1 MVFLTLILLVMALGS
16 SLVDLFQ
23 DPIFSLIAVLGAF
36 AIGLLQGIIL
46 GRAILV
52 RFPRLQNNVKKVSIS
67 LFILFLA
74 NALLSVPR
82 FASPEKI
89 DFSSLSQA
97 TSTGEAASIIFLIFG
112 INTGFLAV
120 LAISVTI
127 MTLVL
132 LKLTN
137 ISGISKGFVFFFSI
151 LILLFTGISRF
162 TDLTP
167 SSFEVFLYFL
177 YQLGLTIGILAGT
190 VRKIKPKKQELI

>member
-1 MVFLTLILLVMALGS
+1 MALVEF
-16 SLVDLFQ
+16 LVDIFQ
-23 DPIFSLIAVLGAF
+23 NPIFSIIGILAALG
-36 AIGLLQGIIL
+36 IGLLQGIIL

-52 RFPRLQNNVKKVSIS
+52 RFPRLQNNVKKVSVS
-67 LFILFLA
+67 LFVLFLV
-74 NALLSVPR
+74 NAILSVPR

-97 TSTGEAASIIFLIFG
+97 ANTTEVASIIFLIFG
-112 INTGFLAV
+112 VNTGFLAV

-132 LKLTN
+132 LKL
-137 ISGISKGFVFFFSI
+137 IHIHGIAKGFVFFFSV
-151 LILLFTGISRF
+151 LILLLTGLSRF

-167 SSFEVFLYFL
+167 SSFEVLLYFL

-190 VRKIKPKKQELI
+190 VRKIKPKVFNWK

>member
-1 MVFLTLILLVMALGS
+1 MALIEF
-16 SLVDLFQ
+16 LVDIFQ
-23 DPIFSLIAVLGAF
+23 NPIFSIVGILTAF
-36 AIGLLQGIIL
+36 GIGLLQGIIL

-67 LFILFLA
+67 LFVIFLA
-74 NALLSVPR
+74 NAILSVPR

-89 DFSSLSQA
+89 DFSSISHA
-97 TSTGEAASIIFLIFG
+97 TSNGEVASIIFLIFG

-120 LAISVTI
+120 LAISVTL
-127 MTLVL
+127 MSLVV

-137 ISGISKGFVFFFSI
+137 LHGYAKGFVFFFSL
-151 LILLFTGISRF
+151 LILVLTGLSRF

-167 SSFEVFLYFL
+167 SSFEVLLYFL

-190 VRKIKPKKQELI
+190 VRKIKSKPLDWK